1 MLPKMSLVQCW
12 PDPFDVACEDVCYE
26 SLSVRNFARCRY
38 CVLDTCEVHGL
49 VQGNDGLY
57 HVNADLWCVA
67 IHKESA
73 WIRAPLGPA
82 GASRWTPPNPGPHD
96 GPNETGAGAE
106 QKPPC
111 A

>member
-1 MLPKMSLVQCW
+1 MSLVQCR
-12 PDPFDVACEDVCYE
+12 PNLFDVACEDVCYE
-26 SLSVRNFARCRY
+26 SLSVRDFAQCRH
-38 CVLDTCEVHGL
+38 CVPVACKAHGL
-49 VQGNDGLY
+49 VRDDDGLY
-57 HVNADLWCVA
+57 HVNADLWGVA
-67 IHKESA
+67 RHKESA

-82 GASRWTPPNPGPHD
+82 GASRWAPPNPGPHD

>member
-1 MLPKMSLVQCW
+1 MMSLIQCW
-12 PDPFDVACEDVCYE
+12 PDTFDVAYEDVCYE
-26 SLSVRNFARCRY
+26 SLSVHDFARCRY
-38 CVLDTCEVHGL
+38 CVPVVYKAHEL
-49 VQGNDGLY
+49 VRDDDGLY
-57 HVNADLWCVA
+57 YANAGQWSVTR
-67 IHKESA
+67 HKEFA
-73 WIRAPLGPA
+73 RTRALPGPA

>member
-1 MLPKMSLVQCW
+1 MGRHGRWSCPVKMLPKMSLVQCW

-57 HVNADLWCVA
+57 HG
-67 IHKESA
+67 
-73 WIRAPLGPA
+73 APLGPA

>member
-73 WIRAPLGPA
+73 WIRAPLGPV